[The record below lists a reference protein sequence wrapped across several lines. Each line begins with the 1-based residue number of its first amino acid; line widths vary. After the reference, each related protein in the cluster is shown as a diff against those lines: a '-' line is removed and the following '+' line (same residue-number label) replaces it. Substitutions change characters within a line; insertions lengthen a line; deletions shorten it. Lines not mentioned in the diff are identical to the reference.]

1 MLIVKDILLQL
12 LIIMVP
18 ALLYKSIWLDRP
30 KENRS
35 QGTLLLTLLSSLS
48 VLFCISFPI
57 QVSGELQFDL
67 RAIPLMGAILYGG
80 IVPGIVTSAVM
91 LLYRLYLG
99 GDGIYISL
107 MAFVTYASLT
117 FMLMGRW
124 NGLSL
129 KRKLGYVALI
139 SLAYQIAL
147 LLAIILVYSLKD
159 IPLETAV
166 IRLESLSKFS
176 IVAIL
181 AAVFYIYLLE
191 FIRESI
197 LIRKQLVRAEK
208 LKLISELAASVAHEV
223 RNPLTVVRG
232 FIQLMRED
240 GNVTS
245 REYMELVLSELDRA
259 EYIIS
264 DYLSLAKP
272 QAETSG
278 KVGMAVTVTD
288 VTALISSYAVI
299 HKVEIQVNTEAGLY
313 VCGNDVRI
321 KQALLNLIK
330 NAIESMPHGG
340 ILEIEARRSMDYVV
354 IAIKDQ
360 GEGMTAAQIEKV
372 GFPFYS
378 TKEKGTGL
386 GLMITSRIVEAM
398 GGRLEFQS
406 EAGKGTCVKVFLPAK

>member
-1 MLIVKDILLQL
+1 
-12 LIIMVP
+12 MVGQAERKP
-18 ALLYKSIWLDRP
+18 
-30 KENRS
+30 
-35 QGTLLLTLLSSLS
+35 
-48 VLFCISFPI
+48 
-57 QVSGELQFDL
+57 
-67 RAIPLMGAILYGG
+67 
-80 IVPGIVTSAVM
+80 VPGHP
-91 LLYRLYLG
+91 
-99 GDGIYISL
+99 
-107 MAFVTYASLT
+107 FVDPAQ
-117 FMLMGRW
+117 FAERP
-124 NGLSL
+124 
-129 KRKLGYVALI
+129 
-139 SLAYQIAL
+139 